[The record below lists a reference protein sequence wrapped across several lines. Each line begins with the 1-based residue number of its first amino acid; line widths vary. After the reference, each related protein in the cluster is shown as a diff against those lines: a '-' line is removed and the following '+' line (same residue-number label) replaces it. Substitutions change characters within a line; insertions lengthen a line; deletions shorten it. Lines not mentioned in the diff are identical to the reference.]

1 MWFYSWV
8 LQKNSWTHQTKL
20 IISHLYLLMI
30 SPDITHIWNSYHI
43 SYMINA
49 SLQLAIEIL
58 QPCTEPSIWQ
68 LIRQTE
74 EVTAK
79 SKMDFLWIWI
89 ICRADSKFAP
99 SQWETSLQSNDVS
112 HWLGTNLE
120 SALICEKLL
129 QLWNR
134 SIVCVFDKWIQFQ
147 VVPCSLYKTPIL
159 VLFMLFQGSIM
170 QCRQPGLLKTTSSYI
185 IIKTWNV

>member
-79 SKMDFLWIWI
+79 SKIDFLWIWI
-89 ICRADSKFAP
+89 ICRHRF
-99 SQWETSLQSNDVS
+99 SQKW
-112 HWLGTNLE
+112 
-120 SALICEKLL
+120 
-129 QLWNR
+129 QLRVCKWNFR
-134 SIVCVFDKWIQFQ
+134 VCK
-147 VVPCSLYKTPIL
+147 
-159 VLFMLFQGSIM
+159 MLF
-170 QCRQPGLLKTTSSYI
+170 L
-185 IIKTWNV
+185 IKFPMKMKDLGWFWGVHLTQLPVQNTGAQVAG